1 MKEIIDFAVWLNFQR
16 IKETQYMK
24 RDELEEMYLIYL
36 DYLEIG
42 YYENE
47 L

>member
-1 MKEIIDFAVWLNFQR
+1 MKEIIDFAVWLNVQR

-24 RDELEEMYLIYL
+24 RDELEEMYYIYL
-36 DYLEIG
+36 EYLQRG

-47 L
+47 S